1 MRHHHRTVFA
11 KHEFGQG
18 NAGFT
23 LIELMI
29 TVAIV
34 AIIASIAYPSYQSHI
49 AKTRRGVAKACL
61 SELAQYMER
70 YYTTNQQFHQSRDS
84 TPVANSLPNLQCR
97 TELTGSYT
105 FGFPVLTAATY
116 ELRATPTAAQIARD
130 TQCGRV
136 LTLNQSGTRGART
149 TAGVA
154 EAAAV
159 ATACWN

>member
-1 MRHHHRTVFA
+1 MRHHQRTVFA
-11 KHEFGQG
+11 KHELGRG
-18 NAGFT
+18 NTGFT
-23 LIELMI
+23 LIEVMI

-97 TELTGSYT
+97 TELSASYT
-105 FGFPVLTAATY
+105 FGVPVLTAGTY
-116 ELRATPTAAQIARD
+116 ELRATPTAAQASRD

-136 LTLNQSGTRGART
+136 LTVDQSGTRGART

-154 EAAAV
+154 TTAAV